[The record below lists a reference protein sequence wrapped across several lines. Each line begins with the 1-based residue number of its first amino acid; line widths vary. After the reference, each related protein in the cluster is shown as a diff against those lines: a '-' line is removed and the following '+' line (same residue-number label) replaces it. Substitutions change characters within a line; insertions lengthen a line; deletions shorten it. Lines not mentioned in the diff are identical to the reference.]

1 MIPVVYWA
9 QSRALVFLKIEIG
22 APDLKNV
29 HVEIKDGLD
38 AKDSSRLII
47 KYSAGGSDYLL
58 DEKLFNDV
66 DACRQ
71 VLTGRVLRVE
81 LSKAKPSGSGWRHPL
96 NFDGAKTP
104 KWLKT
109 DFERWDDEIAIE
121 DTSETSSRA
130 SDLRSALREVENGER
145 KEREA
150 RQRQLEESIKRGEK
164 APPRQE
170 ITEGIDLDGID

>member
-1 MIPVVYWA
+1 MQASANWE
-9 QSRALVFLKIEIG
+9 SS
-22 APDLKNV
+22 
-29 HVEIKDGLD
+29 
-38 AKDSSRLII
+38 SSRTV
-47 KYSAGGSDYLL
+47 KGQA
-58 DEKLFNDV
+58 E
-66 DACRQ
+66 R
-71 VLTGRVLRVE
+71 
-81 LSKAKPSGSGWRHPL
+81 
-96 NFDGAKTP
+96 AKTP